1 MATKFE
7 PFNSISLRA
16 SIGVVLTALL
26 CIAVPASA
34 QEGGALAGGVAA
46 LNSGK
51 YDSAVR
57 QLSTAIASNGISP
70 GEAAKALYLRGIAYR
85 KMNQPARSISD
96 LGAAM
101 WLGLPPPDRLKAQV
115 NRGLAYRAAG
125 LSEQGEAELAAA
137 KKANSDETAR
147 LIAEDGGATSNNT
160 AIAAFST
167 EVRAADAGSSSSAAS
182 NDSDP
187 GFAST
192 VTAPPPSSRTA
203 DASPNWSTSVS
214 GGPSTSA
221 PPPPRA
227 ESAPAAGSW
236 SATTTDASADNSSSG
251 SSRVGR
257 WINSWRGESSSD
269 APPPQAGSA
278 PPPPRAAAEAPPR
291 SQSQAP
297 SSGWDAQTQ
306 IVTAD
311 ARPAGLSDSGS
322 YTLQLAASRS
332 QEDAQA
338 LYAKVAKQNPAL
350 ASKQPDIQKTDLGGL
365 GTFYRLQIGPFPD
378 KAESL
383 KLCNALKRSGVE
395 FFLVSQERKPLLS
408 VSPTA

>member
-1 MATKFE
+1 MATQFE
-7 PFNSISLRA
+7 PFNPKAGRACAWAVLGLLCLAA
-16 SIGVVLTALL
+16 SI
-26 CIAVPASA
+26 PASA

-85 KMNQPARSISD
+85 KLNQPARSISD

-101 WLGLPPPDRLKAQV
+101 WLGLPPADRLKAQV

-137 KKANSDETAR
+137 KKANGDEAAR
-147 LIAEDGGATSNNT
+147 LIAEDGGAGSNN
-160 AIAAFST
+160 AQIAAFST
-167 EVRAADAGSSSSAAS
+167 EVRAADAGPSSSPAS
-182 NDSDP
+182 NDSGP

-192 VTAPPPSSRTA
+192 VTTAKTPSPGRTA

-214 GGPSTSA
+214 GGSSTSA
-221 PPPPRA
+221 PPPPR
-227 ESAPAAGSW
+227 ESAPARGSW
-236 SATTTDASADNSSSG
+236 STTTTDAAAESPSSG
-251 SSRVGR
+251 GSRVGR
-257 WINSWRGESSSD
+257 WINSWKGDSSSE
-269 APPPQAGSA
+269 APPPQTESA
-278 PPPPRAAAEAPPR
+278 PPPRAATEAPPR
-291 SQSQAP
+291 PQAAP

-332 QEDAQA
+332 QDEAQA
-338 LYAKVAKQNPAL
+338 LYAKVTKQNPAL

-383 KLCNALKRSGVE
+383 KLCNALKRSGVDC
-395 FFLVSQERKPLLS
+395 FLVTR
-408 VSPTA
+408 

>member
-1 MATKFE
+1 MATQFE
-7 PFNSISLRA
+7 RFNPKAVRA
-16 SIGVVLTALL
+16 CVWAVLGLL
-26 CIAVPASA
+26 CLAATFPAKA

-57 QLSTAIASNGISP
+57 QLSTAIASSSISP
-70 GEAAKALYLRGIAYR
+70 GEAAKALFLRGLAYR

-96 LGAAM
+96 LGAAI
-101 WLGLPPPDRLKAQV
+101 WLGLPPSDRLKAQV

-125 LSEQGEAELAAA
+125 LNEQGEAELAAA
-137 KKANSDETAR
+137 KKANSEEVAR

-167 EVRAADAGSSSSAAS
+167 EVRAADGGSSSSPAS
-182 NDSDP
+182 NDSGP

-192 VTAPPPSSRTA
+192 VTAPPPPSRTA

-214 GGPSTSA
+214 SGPSTSA
-221 PPPPRA
+221 PPPPR
-227 ESAPAAGSW
+227 EEKAPAAGSW
-236 SATTTDASADNSSSG
+236 STTTTDAAADDSSSG

-257 WINSWRGESSSD
+257 WINSWKGDSSSD
-269 APPPQAGSA
+269 APPPQAESA
-278 PPPPRAAAEAPPR
+278 PPPRAAEPAPR
-291 SQSQAP
+291 AQAAP

-311 ARPAGLSDSGS
+311 ARPAGDVAGGS

-332 QEDAQA
+332 QGEAEA
-338 LYAKVAKQNPAL
+338 LYKQVAKQNPAL

-383 KLCNALKRSGVE
+383 KLCNALKRGGVDC
-395 FFLVSQERKPLLS
+395 FLVAR
-408 VSPTA
+408 

>member
-1 MATKFE
+1 MATQFE
-7 PFNSISLRA
+7 RFNPKAGRA
-16 SIGVVLTALL
+16 SVWAILGLL
-26 CIAVPASA
+26 CLAATNSAEA
-34 QEGGALAGGVAA
+34 QESGALAGGVSA

-57 QLSTAIASNGISP
+57 QLSTAIASSSISP

-101 WLGLPPPDRLKAQV
+101 WLGLPPSDRLKAQI

-125 LSEQGEAELAAA
+125 LNEQGEAELAAA
-137 KKANSDETAR
+137 KKSNGDEAAR
-147 LIAEDGGATSNNT
+147 LIAEDGGATSNTT

-167 EVRAADAGSSSSAAS
+167 EVRAADAGSPSSAAS
-182 NDSDP
+182 NDSGP

-192 VTAPPPSSRTA
+192 VTAANTPPPGRTA
-203 DASPNWSTSVS
+203 DASTNWSTSVS
-214 GGPSTSA
+214 GGSSTSA
-221 PPPPRA
+221 PPPPR
-227 ESAPAAGSW
+227 ESAPAPGSW
-236 SATTTDASADNSSSG
+236 SATTTDASAESSSSG
-251 SSRVGR
+251 GSRVGR
-257 WINSWRGESSSD
+257 WINSWKGDSSSD
-269 APPPQAGSA
+269 APPPQAESA
-278 PPPPRAAAEAPPR
+278 PPPRAATEPAPR
-291 SQSQAP
+291 AQAAAP
-297 SSGWDAQTQ
+297 SSGWNAQTQ

-311 ARPAGLSDSGS
+311 ARPAGASDSGS

-332 QEDAQA
+332 QDEAQA
-338 LYAKVAKQNPAL
+338 LYNKVAKQNPAL

-383 KLCNALKRSGVE
+383 KLCNALKRSGVDC
-395 FFLVSQERKPLLS
+395 FLVTR
-408 VSPTA
+408 

>member
-1 MATKFE
+1 MATQFE
-7 PFNSISLRA
+7 RFNPKAGRA
-16 SIGVVLTALL
+16 CVWAVLGLL
-26 CIAVPASA
+26 CLAAPIQAKA
-34 QEGGALAGGVAA
+34 QEGGALASGVAA

-51 YDSAVR
+51 YDNAVR
-57 QLSTAIASNGISP
+57 QLSTAIASSSISP
-70 GEAAKALYLRGIAYR
+70 GEAAKALFLRGLAYR

-96 LGAAM
+96 LGAAI
-101 WLGLPPPDRLKAQV
+101 WLGLPPSDRLKAQV

-125 LSEQGEAELAAA
+125 LNEQGEAELAAA
-137 KKANSDETAR
+137 KKANNEEVAR

-182 NDSDP
+182 NNSGP
-187 GFAST
+187 SFSST
-192 VTAPPPSSRTA
+192 VTAANTPPPGRAA

-214 GGPSTSA
+214 SGPSTSA
-221 PPPPRA
+221 PPPPPR
-227 ESAPAAGSW
+227 EEKAPAAGSW
-236 SATTTDASADNSSSG
+236 STTTTDAAADNSSSG

-257 WINSWRGESSSD
+257 WINSWKSDSSSG
-269 APPPQAGSA
+269 APPPQAESA
-278 PPPPRAAAEAPPR
+278 PPPRAAEPAPR
-291 SQSQAP
+291 AQAAP

-311 ARPAGLSDSGS
+311 ARPAGDVAGGS

-332 QEDAQA
+332 QGEAEA
-338 LYAKVAKQNPAL
+338 LYKQVAKQNPAL
-350 ASKQPDIQKTDLGGL
+350 ASKAPDIQKTDLGGL

-383 KLCNALKRSGVE
+383 KLCNALKRGGVDC
-395 FFLVSQERKPLLS
+395 FLVAR
-408 VSPTA
+408 

>member
-1 MATKFE
+1 MATQFE
-7 PFNSISLRA
+7 PFNPKAARA
-16 SIGVVLTALL
+16 CFWAVLALL
-26 CIAVPASA
+26 CLAAAIPAKA
-34 QEGGALAGGVAA
+34 QEGGAIAGGVAA

-57 QLSTAIASNGISP
+57 QLSTAIASSSITP

-101 WLGLPPPDRLKAQV
+101 WLGLPPSDRLKAQV

-125 LSEQGEAELAAA
+125 LAEQGEAELAAA
-137 KKANSDETAR
+137 KKSNSEEVAR

-167 EVRAADAGSSSSAAS
+167 EVRAADAGSSSAAS
-182 NDSDP
+182 NNSGP
-187 GFAST
+187 SFSST
-192 VTAPPPSSRTA
+192 VTAANTPPPGRAA

-214 GGPSTSA
+214 NAPSTSA
-221 PPPPRA
+221 PPPPR
-227 ESAPAAGSW
+227 EEKAPAPGSW
-236 SATTTDASADNSSSG
+236 STTTTDASAESSSSG

-257 WINSWRGESSSD
+257 WINSWKGDSSSE
-269 APPPQAGSA
+269 APPPPQTESA
-278 PPPPRAAAEAPPR
+278 PPPRAATEAPSRP
-291 SQSQAP
+291 QAAP

-311 ARPAGLSDSGS
+311 ARPAGATDSGS
-322 YTLQLAASRS
+322 YTLQLTASRS
-332 QEDAQA
+332 QEEAQA
-338 LYAKVAKQNPAL
+338 LYNKVAKQNPAL

-383 KLCNALKRSGVE
+383 KLCNALKRSGVDC
-395 FFLVSQERKPLLS
+395 FLVTR
-408 VSPTA
+408 

>member
-1 MATKFE
+1 MATQFE
-7 PFNSISLRA
+7 RFNPKAGRA
-16 SIGVVLTALL
+16 CAWAVLGLL
-26 CIAVPASA
+26 CLATAPAKA

-96 LGAAM
+96 LGAEM
-101 WLGLPPPDRLKAQV
+101 WLGLPPADRLKAQV
-115 NRGLAYRAAG
+115 NRGLAYRSAG

-137 KKANSDETAR
+137 KKADGDETAR
-147 LIAEDGGATSNNT
+147 LIAEDGGAASNN
-160 AIAAFST
+160 AQIAAFST
-167 EVRAADAGSSSSAAS
+167 EVRAADAGSSSSPAS
-182 NDSDP
+182 NDSGP

-192 VTAPPPSSRTA
+192 VTAPPPPSRTA

-221 PPPPRA
+221 PPPPRG

-236 SATTTDASADNSSSG
+236 STTTTDASADNSSSG

-257 WINSWRGESSSD
+257 WINSWRGESGSD
-269 APPPQAGSA
+269 APPPQAEST
-278 PPPPRAAAEAPPR
+278 PPPRAATEAPPR
-291 SQSQAP
+291 AQSQAP

-332 QEDAQA
+332 QDEAQA

-383 KLCNALKRSGVE
+383 KLCNALKRSGVDC
-395 FFLVSQERKPLLS
+395 FLVTR
-408 VSPTA
+408 

>member
-1 MATKFE
+1 MATQFE
-7 PFNSISLRA
+7 PFKPKAGRA
-16 SIGVVLTALL
+16 CVWAILGVL
-26 CIAVPASA
+26 CLAATIPAKA
-34 QEGGALAGGVAA
+34 QEGGAIAGGVAA

-57 QLSTAIASNGISP
+57 QLSTAIASSNIAP

-101 WLGLPPPDRLKAQV
+101 WLGLPPSDRLKAQV

-137 KKANSDETAR
+137 KKANSGETAR
-147 LIAEDGGATSNNT
+147 LIAEDGGASSNNT
-160 AIAAFST
+160 QIAAFST
-167 EVRAADAGSSSSAAS
+167 EVRAADAGPSSTAPSSSG
-182 NDSDP
+182 P

-192 VTAPPPSSRTA
+192 VTAPPAPTPSRTA
-203 DASPNWSTSVS
+203 DASSNWSTSVS
-214 GGPSTSA
+214 SGGSTSA
-221 PPPPRA
+221 PPPPREEKA
-227 ESAPAAGSW
+227 RAPGSW
-236 SATTTDASADNSSSG
+236 STTTTTDAPTESSSSG

-257 WINSWRGESSSD
+257 WINSWKGDSNSD
-269 APPPQAGSA
+269 APPQAPESA
-278 PPPPRAAAEAPPR
+278 PPPRATTEAAPRAQVA
-291 SQSQAP
+291 AP

-311 ARPAGLSDSGS
+311 ARPAGGADSGS
-322 YTLQLAASRS
+322 YTLQLTASRS
-332 QEDAQA
+332 QEEAQA
-338 LYAKVAKQNPAL
+338 LYNKVAKQNPAL

-378 KAESL
+378 KVESL
-383 KLCNALKRSGVE
+383 KLCNALKRSGVDC
-395 FFLVSQERKPLLS
+395 FLVTR
-408 VSPTA
+408 

>member
-1 MATKFE
+1 MATQFE
-7 PFNSISLRA
+7 PSNPKAARA
-16 SIGVVLTALL
+16 CFWAVLALL
-26 CIAVPASA
+26 CLAAAIPAKA
-34 QEGGALAGGVAA
+34 QEGGAIAGGVAA

-57 QLSTAIASNGISP
+57 QLSTAIASSSITP

-101 WLGLPPPDRLKAQV
+101 WLGLPPSDRLKAQV

-125 LSEQGEAELAAA
+125 LAEQGEAELAAA
-137 KKANSDETAR
+137 KKSNSEEVAR

-167 EVRAADAGSSSSAAS
+167 EVRAADAGSSSAAS
-182 NDSDP
+182 NNSGP
-187 GFAST
+187 SFSST
-192 VTAPPPSSRTA
+192 VTAANTPPPGRAA

-214 GGPSTSA
+214 NAPSTAA
-221 PPPPRA
+221 PPPPR
-227 ESAPAAGSW
+227 EEKAPAPGSW
-236 SATTTDASADNSSSG
+236 STTTTDASAESSSSG

-257 WINSWRGESSSD
+257 WINSWKGDSNSD
-269 APPPQAGSA
+269 SPPPQAESA
-278 PPPPRAAAEAPPR
+278 PPPRAATEAPSRP
-291 SQSQAP
+291 QAAP

-311 ARPAGLSDSGS
+311 ARPAGATDSGS
-322 YTLQLAASRS
+322 YTLQLTASRS
-332 QEDAQA
+332 QEEAQA
-338 LYAKVAKQNPAL
+338 LYNKVAKQNPAL

-383 KLCNALKRSGVE
+383 KLCNALKRSGVDC
-395 FFLVSQERKPLLS
+395 FLVTR
-408 VSPTA
+408 

>member
-1 MATKFE
+1 MATQFK
-7 PFNSISLRA
+7 PFNPKAARA
-16 SIGVVLTALL
+16 YFWAVLALL
-26 CIAVPASA
+26 CLAAAIPAKA
-34 QEGGALAGGVAA
+34 QEGGAIAGGVAA

-57 QLSTAIASNGISP
+57 QLSTAIASSSITP

-101 WLGLPPPDRLKAQV
+101 WLGLPPSDRLKAQV

-125 LSEQGEAELAAA
+125 LAEQGEAELAAA
-137 KKANSDETAR
+137 KKSNSEEVAR

-167 EVRAADAGSSSSAAS
+167 EVRAADAGSSSAAS
-182 NDSDP
+182 NNSGP
-187 GFAST
+187 SFSST
-192 VTAPPPSSRTA
+192 VTAANTPPPGRAA

-214 GGPSTSA
+214 NAPSTSA
-221 PPPPRA
+221 PPPPR
-227 ESAPAAGSW
+227 EEKAPAPGSW
-236 SATTTDASADNSSSG
+236 STTTTDASAESSSSG

-257 WINSWRGESSSD
+257 WINSWKGDSSSE
-269 APPPQAGSA
+269 APPPPQTESA
-278 PPPPRAAAEAPPR
+278 PPPRAATEAPSRP
-291 SQSQAP
+291 QAAP

-311 ARPAGLSDSGS
+311 ARPAGATDSGS
-322 YTLQLAASRS
+322 YTLQLTASRS
-332 QEDAQA
+332 QEEAQA
-338 LYAKVAKQNPAL
+338 LYNKVAKQNPAL

-383 KLCNALKRSGVE
+383 KLCNALKRSGVDC
-395 FFLVSQERKPLLS
+395 FLVTR
-408 VSPTA
+408 